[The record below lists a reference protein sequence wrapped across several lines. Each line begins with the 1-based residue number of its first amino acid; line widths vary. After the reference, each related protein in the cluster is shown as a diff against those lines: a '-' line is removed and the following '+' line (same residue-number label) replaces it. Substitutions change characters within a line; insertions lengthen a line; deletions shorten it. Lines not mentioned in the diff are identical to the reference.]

1 MTLRT
6 RVRPGPL
13 PAMVRVLLALSAFG
27 LALADGH
34 KWI

>member
-6 RVRPGPL
+6 RVRTGSL
-13 PAMVRVLLALSAFG
+13 PAIVRVLLALAAFG

-34 KWI
+34 KWA